1 MLRRGA
7 RCISA
12 SRVAD
17 VVVGDG
23 GLLSVTLIRRASQ
36 SLRTP
41 GSGPGRISHAAFG
54 RIRASAGVTDSMT
67 TDLADQDG
75 GYSGNDASDSG
86 KRPLLG
92 EPASGKDPL

>member
-1 MLRRGA
+1 
-7 RCISA
+7 
-12 SRVAD
+12 
-17 VVVGDG
+17 
-23 GLLSVTLIRRASQ
+23 
-36 SLRTP
+36 
-41 GSGPGRISHAAFG
+41 
-54 RIRASAGVTDSMT
+54 VTDSMT